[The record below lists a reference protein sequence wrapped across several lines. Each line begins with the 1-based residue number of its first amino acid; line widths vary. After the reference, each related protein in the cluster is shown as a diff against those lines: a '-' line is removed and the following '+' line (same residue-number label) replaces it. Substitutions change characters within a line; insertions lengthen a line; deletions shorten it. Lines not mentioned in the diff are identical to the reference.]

1 MELSIFY
8 VTKRSTSVLIQP
20 IHVLLIFKLR
30 SYKTKSDCSIVMEIN
45 NQQNYSRIKKQTN
58 KRENQV
64 GKHMRKYFL
73 QDVYNV
79 ISKQKQ
85 QTYTTQIL

>member
-30 SYKTKSDCSIVMEIN
+30 SYKTKSNCSIVMEVN

-58 KRENQV
+58 KTFCNQV
-64 GKHMRKYFL
+64 VVSQSDM
-73 QDVYNV
+73 
-79 ISKQKQ
+79 
-85 QTYTTQIL
+85 